1 MGLRFCKFYYFD
13 LLIVAFVGCAASHFV
28 RIEKKDGGV
37 SKENSRMRIQGFT
50 IGTNKIMID
59 TRFLK
64 VDKYYAKLGWVWFI
78 MNQGFSYFEFS
89 SS

>member
-1 MGLRFCKFYYFD
+1 MVHPLSLKSQSMGLRFCKFYYFD

-37 SKENSRMRIQGFT
+37 SKENSSMRIQGFT

-64 VDKYYAKLGWVWFI
+64 VDNTMLNWCG
-78 MNQGFSYFEFS
+78 S
-89 SS
+89 S